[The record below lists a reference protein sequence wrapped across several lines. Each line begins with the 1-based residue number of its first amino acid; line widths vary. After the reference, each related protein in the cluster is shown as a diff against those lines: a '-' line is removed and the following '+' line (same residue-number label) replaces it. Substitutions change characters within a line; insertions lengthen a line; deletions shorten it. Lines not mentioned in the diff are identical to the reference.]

1 MAKKMMKR
9 SLALGALMAFAITG
23 SAMAADYTM
32 SGDKIHNVS
41 EMITGE
47 NTLSGSGTLTIN
59 NGIAQNHVIMDSK
72 LTVKGVDLVINSA
85 VTGERDWG
93 VLRNATIN
101 SDSKITINQT
111 GKDAAIGYM
120 AANDNITAAELNI
133 VSKGASAIY
142 SNGDDVKVLDAD
154 KITLE
159 STFVDGTSTAG
170 TFLAENA
177 QLTIKDFNEL
187 TSNTYTEVTNDG
199 GYGFMS
205 TGNSTIVITGREDS
219 TVKVYSEG
227 MAALGAIN
235 NGSTTV
241 TASTVELSEDKFRDS
256 DEARKSGVVAVQ
268 DSGQLTINVDKKLTI
283 EDKQNHEGEN
293 ATNAIKVTGGNFV
306 LNNTQEAVVE
316 IKGDITQTA
325 GSMTLELKNAE
336 SSLNGTI
343 NTATEDA
350 KISFSNG
357 ATWTNNGASNVKN
370 LTVDGGIIDQNSGE
384 NIVIG
389 NLSGDATVKFS
400 ANGKVLVGASDGS
413 VTITDANKVG
423 QFGVKDKE
431 IDAKVVVE
439 ESAVLGEGYTDV
451 EYEESDKDG
460 YFMGKL
466 GETNYKANTT
476 NTGIADMAALGL
488 AAWRADNGTLMQR
501 MGELRNANGE
511 QGTWARMTRTES
523 EYGVANMQGNTYS
536 VGYDQKVANDWT
548 VGAAITYKDASASS
562 TKGSADIEQKGIAFY
577 GTKLNENGT
586 YIDVVAKYTNLD
598 NDYTVNGGI
607 GSGDYDAG
615 AYSLSAEYGKR
626 FTQDNGFWVEP
637 QAELTYG
644 HVGSASYTTA
654 AGKAAQDSFDS
665 FVGRVGVLVGK
676 DVAAG
681 NVYAKASYLYDFD
694 GEASMTFS
702 DNAKNVATYN
712 DDLGGGWFEVGVGT
726 NINLSKATYVY
737 ADVEKTFSGDVDT
750 KWQWNLGVRYSF

>member
-1 MAKKMMKR
+1 MARKMMKR

-23 SAMAADYTM
+23 SAMAGELTGNETSVVDAVGNYTLATNEVTIDATKGTWNKAGAWDGLVLGYASETPTDFVVVKM
-32 SGDKIHNVS
+32 AENQKLKLINAGDAWWGSGVIANTKI
-41 EMITGE
+41 IGGE
-47 NTLSGSGTLTIN
+47 NTVVDLHHDGNPVLGYHSQDYIEADKVYLSTDFENAIYGSATFDKHTIVANYVEISSKGRAVFTQDGENNITAKELVIVSDRSAEGKPNNAITVNGEGVTNINADKLTFEGGIDLLNKEKATVNFRSQDGKSTPTTMQINGNINAQVGTLTGFN
-59 NGIAQNHVIMDSK
+59 
-72 LTVKGVDLVINSA
+72 
-85 VTGERDWG
+85 
-93 VLRNATIN
+93 
-101 SDSKITINQT
+101 
-111 GKDAAIGYM
+111 
-120 AANDNITAAELNI
+120 
-133 VSKGASAIY
+133 VSG
-142 SNGDDVKVLDAD
+142 
-154 KITLE
+154 
-159 STFVDGTSTAG
+159 
-170 TFLAENA
+170 
-177 QLTIKDFNEL
+177 
-187 TSNTYTEVTNDG
+187 
-199 GYGFMS
+199 
-205 TGNSTIVITGREDS
+205 
-219 TVKVYSEG
+219 
-227 MAALGAIN
+227 
-235 NGSTTV
+235 
-241 TASTVELSEDKFRDS
+241 
-256 DEARKSGVVAVQ
+256 
-268 DSGQLTINVDKKLTI
+268 
-283 EDKQNHEGEN
+283 
-293 ATNAIKVTGGNFV
+293 
-306 LNNTQEAVVE
+306 
-316 IKGDITQTA
+316 
-325 GSMTLELKNAE
+325 AE
-336 SSLNGTI
+336 SYVNGTI
-343 NTATEDA
+343 NTGDNDKAPIT
-350 KISFSNG
+350 FSNG

-451 EYEESDKDG
+451 EYEESAKDG

-488 AAWRADNGTLMQR
+488 AAWRADNGTLMKR